1 MVDTCKGD
9 LKKKL
14 QTVKGGS
21 VSVIVEEASCRRR
34 GSFSVLVWE
43 MFSGESFPCWFSRIF
58 LGEELLFWLFWVERG
73 GREGASC
80 VRV

>member
-43 MFSGESFPCWFSRIF
+43 MFSGESFPCRFSRIF
-58 LGEELLFWLFWVERG
+58 WERSKPLEILGRG
-73 GREGASC
+73 GDILRE
-80 VRV
+80 R